1 MSLFIFLMLFIIIKF
16 IRLYFRSI
24 FMEYEF
30 SYKDKGF
37 LDKLIN
43 SLGDVSNQV
52 SLLYLMIYRFRLIS

>member
-1 MSLFIFLMLFIIIKF
+1 
-16 IRLYFRSI
+16 
-24 FMEYEF
+24 MEYEF